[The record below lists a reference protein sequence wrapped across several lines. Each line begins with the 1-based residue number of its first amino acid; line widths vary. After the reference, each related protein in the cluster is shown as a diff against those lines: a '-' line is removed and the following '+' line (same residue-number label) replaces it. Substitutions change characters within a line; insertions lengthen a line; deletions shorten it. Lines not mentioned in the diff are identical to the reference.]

1 MNSVLIILGGL
12 VVIVLVIW
20 IQGNAIEYVGKW
32 IDRPKKNS
40 HD

>member
-1 MNSVLIILGGL
+1 MILGGL
-12 VVIVLVIW
+12 VVIVLIIW
-20 IQGNAIEYVGKW
+20 IQGNAIEYVGKL